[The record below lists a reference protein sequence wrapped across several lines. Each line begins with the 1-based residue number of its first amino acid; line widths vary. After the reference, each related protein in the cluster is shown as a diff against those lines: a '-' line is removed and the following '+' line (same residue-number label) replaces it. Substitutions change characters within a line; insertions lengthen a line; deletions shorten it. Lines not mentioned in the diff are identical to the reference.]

1 MNKGYNGFVFTTENG
16 TLPRKEKRASAKA
29 AAAPKGLS
37 KVKSKQIGFTFTF
50 NDEEPAPN
58 KKNISSSAPR
68 STEAKRKILK
78 DAPKIKPG
86 QKKFIFAFEVD
97 KSEKEGAAAP
107 SVDSSTSAL
116 VKPKAKRGKK
126 PAAKSSG
133 VEMREA
139 EPIVEATAGDAVP
152 AEKPLVNISAA
163 SSGGR
168 KGRSSAAKGRAGKS
182 RNTAVPVEISPPQS
196 TSSQDKDVLDLREK
210 EPLASMPENVS
221 EKAASISQPDTEHS
235 PTEKRTVASLNEMN
249 ITPSVIRSIDI
260 DTAADIQNTSMH
272 KSVLDTPKRALYIPS
287 NLATPHNMAINSE
300 HSSKETVL
308 SARTESLSEGIHNLS
323 EHSSGVIRKRMSMCP
338 GDFMSPVKIRR
349 LSLDVFD
356 KKKCSVFQTRR
367 ESLFGY
373 DQIYGGGVS
382 PDDFYRHSNASQPT
396 KTRIKQILL
405 WIAKYI
411 SNGHVKIDGL
421 SEENT
426 QKICTMYMRKINELV
441 LPEHKKPKEDSHIVE
456 NAKNMV
462 VSLQEATAR
471 HSIEIQKWQEEYHAV
486 RNSYT
491 LSIPLLFS
499 EENTRRM
506 SLHRQSF
513 NGLVSFD
520 ATFIDNTPSDIKR
533 IISRNLEVMHSS
545 LNSTRY
551 FMFLS
556 LEYAKKV
563 CGSLLEASHPLD
575 KPRTNALLHVL
586 CRISR
591 KS

>member
-1 MNKGYNGFVFTTENG
+1 MNKGYNGFVFTTEND
-16 TLPRKEKRASAKA
+16 TLPRKEKRTSAKT
-29 AAAPKGLS
+29 AAAPKGVS
-37 KVKSKQIGFTFTF
+37 KAKSKQIGFTFTF
-50 NDEEPAPN
+50 NDEEPALN

-97 KSEKEGAAAP
+97 KPEKERTAAP
-107 SVDSSTSAL
+107 SVDSSTSVP
-116 VKPKAKRGKK
+116 VKPKPKRGKR
-126 PAAKSSG
+126 PATKSSG
-133 VEMREA
+133 VESHEA
-139 EPIVEATAGDAVP
+139 GPIVEATSEDALP

-182 RNTAVPVEISPPQS
+182 RNTAAPVEISPLQS
-196 TSSQDKDVLDLREK
+196 ISSQDKDVLDLREK
-210 EPLASMPENVS
+210 EPPVGMPENVS
-221 EKAASISQPDTEHS
+221 EKSASIGQPGTEHS
-235 PTEKRTVASLNEMN
+235 PAEKRTVVGLNEMN

-260 DTAADIQNTSMH
+260 DTAANMQNTPVH
-272 KSVLDTPKRALYIPS
+272 KSVLDTHKRALY
-287 NLATPHNMAINSE
+287 TPHNMAINSE

-308 SARTESLSEGIHNLS
+308 SARTEPLSEGVHNLS
-323 EHSSGVIRKRMSMCP
+323 EHSSGVIRKRMSICP

-382 PDDFYRHSNASQPT
+382 PDDFYRHSNASQPA

-441 LPEHKKPKEDSHIVE
+441 LLPEHKKPKEDSHIVE

-471 HSIEIQKWQEEYHAV
+471 HSSEIQKWQEAYHAV

-563 CGSLLEASHPLD
+563 SGSLLEASHPLD